1 MQGNTHCD
9 TTGAGAGAGAAAG
22 VVVELGVL
30 AGWACIKEDCKIN
43 KKNSK
48 T

>member
-9 TTGAGAGAGAAAG
+9 TTGAGAGAAAG

-30 AGWACIKEDCKIN
+30 AG
-43 KKNSK
+43 
-48 T
+48 

>member
-9 TTGAGAGAGAAAG
+9 TTGAGAGAGAGAAAG

-30 AGWACIKEDCKIN
+30 AG
-43 KKNSK
+43 
-48 T
+48 